1 MLPRMVLD
9 MRSIRILLIEDDLDS
24 GDAMCLL
31 LRKQDA
37 RVEWASN
44 AEEAIALYRR
54 NSDVDLIFVDLMLP
68 EMDGATL
75 IERLSEIAP
84 LPAVVIHT
92 AASTATAM
100 EAARRIRAAT
110 ILRKPTDWGLM
121 RAILER
127 YRPVHSGTG
136 TPGAPQ

>member
-1 MLPRMVLD
+1 
-9 MRSIRILLIEDDLDS
+9 MRSIRILLIEDDQDS

-37 RVEWASN
+37 RVNWASN
-44 AEEAIALYRR
+44 AEEAVALYRR
-54 NSDVDLIFVDLMLP
+54 DPDVDLIFVDLMLP

-92 AASTATAM
+92 AASASTAAD
-100 EAARRIRAAT
+100 AARRIRAAT
-110 ILRKPTDWGLM
+110 ILRKPTDWGMM

-127 YRPVHSGTG
+127 YRPVAT
-136 TPGAPQ
+136 GAPGPGRIP

>member
-1 MLPRMVLD
+1 MVPRMALD
-9 MRSIRILLIEDDLDS
+9 MRFLRILLIEDDLDS
-24 GDAMCLL
+24 GDAMSLL

-44 AEEAIALYRR
+44 AEEAITFYRR
-54 NSDVDLIFVDLMLP
+54 NSDFDLIFVDLMLP

-121 RAILER
+121 RAILDR
-127 YRPVHSGTG
+127 YRPVPSGIAG
-136 TPGAPQ
+136 PEAPQ